1 MHRLTE
7 LELATARVTSELEEE
22 RETQQRLMAE
32 RRGANERLNVVNET
46 LRLSFERMIETK
58 RYATLG
64 GFWPQFSRA
73 LTGGMERLRQLRKS
87 IDPAL
92 DANEHSDL

>member
-46 LRLSFERMIETK
+46 LKLSFER
-58 RYATLG
+58 
-64 GFWPQFSRA
+64 
-73 LTGGMERLRQLRKS
+73 
-87 IDPAL
+87 
-92 DANEHSDL
+92 